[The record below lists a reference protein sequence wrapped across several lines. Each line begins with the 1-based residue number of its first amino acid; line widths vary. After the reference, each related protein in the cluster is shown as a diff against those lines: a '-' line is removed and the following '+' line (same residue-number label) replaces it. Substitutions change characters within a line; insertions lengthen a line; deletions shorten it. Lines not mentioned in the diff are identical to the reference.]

1 MPEQPLLRTPMRMPT
16 VGLSRLSISAFT
28 RSAAAGVT
36 VMTCGRGRRGRAG
49 AAGLAASVVVVGV
62 LMTLSLKLLGLLRL
76 GAIVGDRRLD
86 RILGQDRAV
95 DLHRRQRQVLGDV
108 GVLDGLGLVD
118 RLALD
123 PLGDERRRSD
133 RRAAAESLELGV

>member
-1 MPEQPLLRTPMRMPT
+1 MPEQPLLRTPMRMP
-16 VGLSRLSISAFT
+16 VVSLPRFSISDLT
-28 RSAAAGVT
+28 RSAAAVVT
-36 VMTCGRGRRGRAG
+36 VMTCGRGRRGRG
-49 AAGLAASVVVVGV
+49 AAGLGASVVLVGV
-62 LMTLSLKLLGLLRL
+62 LMTLSLKLLGLLCRL
-76 GAIVGDRRLD
+76 GSIVGDRRLD

-123 PLGDERRRSD
+123 PLGD
-133 RRAAAESLELGV
+133 

>member
-1 MPEQPLLRTPMRMPT
+1 MPEQPLVRTPMRMPA
-16 VGLSRLSISAFT
+16 VSLPRLSISDLT

-36 VMTCGRGRRGRAG
+36 VMTCGRGRRGRV
-49 AAGLAASVVVVGV
+49 AGLGASVTGAPVVVGV
-62 LMTLSLKLLGLLRL
+62 LIELSLKLLGSLAGLVLLRGL

-108 GVLDGLGLVD
+108 CILHGLRLVD
-118 RLALD
+118 RRAL
-123 PLGDERRRSD
+123 S
-133 RRAAAESLELGV
+133 